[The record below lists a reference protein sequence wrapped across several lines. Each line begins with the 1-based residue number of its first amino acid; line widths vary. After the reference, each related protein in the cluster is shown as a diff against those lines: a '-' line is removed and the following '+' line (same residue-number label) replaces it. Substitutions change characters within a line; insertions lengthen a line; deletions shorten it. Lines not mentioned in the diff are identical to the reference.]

1 MVVDVTGGGDEGE
14 RELVI
19 EGSTRRRRSD
29 CAEDRVAV
37 RRNAVRMLKGEMIE
51 EAHLRFAFCF
61 NFTRIQLYPL
71 AAATSS

>member
-1 MVVDVTGGGDEGE
+1 MVVDVTGGRDEGE

-37 RRNAVRMLKGEMIE
+37 RRNAVRMLKGE
-51 EAHLRFAFCF
+51 
-61 NFTRIQLYPL
+61 
-71 AAATSS
+71 